1 MSRRRVKSSTA
12 KQVKF
17 MAKTRLDMILDMMR
31 YVDEH
36 DIKHFH
42 EFVKKIRGVGK
53 EQWLLLLYGK
63 DGFVLS
69 QITEHIENNLIV
81 GAKLAG
87 VINEH
92 GAGE

>member
-1 MSRRRVKSSTA
+1 
-12 KQVKF
+12 
-17 MAKTRLDMILDMMR
+17 MAKTRLDMMLDMMR

-42 EFVKKIRGVGK
+42 EFVKKIRREEK
-53 EQWLLLLYGK
+53 EQWLSLLYAK
-63 DGFVLS
+63 DTFVLS
-69 QITEHIENNLIV
+69 QITEHIENKLIV

-87 VINEH
+87 SVNEH